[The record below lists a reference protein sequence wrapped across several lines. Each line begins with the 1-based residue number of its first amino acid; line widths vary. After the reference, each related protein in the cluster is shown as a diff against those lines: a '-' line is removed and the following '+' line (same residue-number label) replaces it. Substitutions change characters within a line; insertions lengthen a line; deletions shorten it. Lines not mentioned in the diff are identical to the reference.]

1 MQEIKNSAISEL
13 DFTLSSLNSDF
24 LRKVL
29 YLRWQFA
36 VTANLGYEFRVT
48 PTTFSFANIATMAVR
63 VAVIIYL
70 LALAYSV
77 CEAAFPAGLRSQLPI
92 QLNSIEDIK
101 FSCDVNRF
109 NITLKMRQPFKGL
122 LFAKDF
128 SQECRMLGRAS
139 SSSES
144 EDPSNKSTRS
154 SSSSDIG
161 EDISPQHQ
169 QPGQEIAIPIEI
181 LGTNLLQS
189 AAVGPEIHAEIASRW
204 TPFCRAG
211 LDKDDRK
218 SFMEKYPSP
227 SNVEGL
233 SPPVLN
239 AEISACLTENLLRR
253 DTFLSTLQRQITA
266 AMSAIALPMNVFF
279 SNPSEETNVHL
290 HHLANGLKLLADVMH
305 SLSRH
310 RRYGL
315 SNTMN
320 NNKEGFQADQIQ
332 SAKKGGGEQKE
343 PEIKKKLEEVGVPK
357 LVEVNDVGCLCNF
370 YSSWQSINKNPL
382 VLDWVKG
389 YKLPIRKKPTQSKLP
404 ENPVTQFS
412 HRQIQQTIA
421 DLLRIGAI
429 SKSHSEFVS
438 SFFIIQKP
446 NGNLRFILNLKKLNT
461 FLVDPPYFKLEDY
474 RRAKYLIHK
483 NSFLCK
489 IDLRNA
495 YYSVSIEDHC
505 RRYLRVQ
512 YNGQLFSFNCL
523 QFGLSMAPYIYTKI
537 LKPVLTYLRCLGI
550 VCVGY
555 LDDILLITSSYQEG
569 IKNANKVVKV
579 LTSLGF
585 IINKDKCI
593 LSPTQECKFLGFTF
607 NSSISYSKNC
617 SIRNLAAYIGV
628 LVAACPATQYGWA
641 QVKLLER
648 AKYLALSKERHNYN
662 KKIEV
667 PLSAKNDILTH
678 RQYDYVLRKWWSYC
692 TRHLLDPFSY
702 NLQAV
707 ISFLAEVYKSGN
719 SYSSVNTHKSA
730 LAMIITFKEED
741 QCIIKR
747 V

>member
-357 LVEVNDVGCLCNF
+357 LVEKSVPESGIDAILCSVND
-370 YSSWQSINKNPL
+370 
-382 VLDWVKG
+382 
-389 YKLPIRKKPTQSKLP
+389 R
-404 ENPVTQFS
+404 
-412 HRQIQQTIA
+412 
-421 DLLRIGAI
+421 
-429 SKSHSEFVS
+429 
-438 SFFIIQKP
+438 
-446 NGNLRFILNLKKLNT
+446 
-461 FLVDPPYFKLEDY
+461 
-474 RRAKYLIHK
+474 
-483 NSFLCK
+483 
-489 IDLRNA
+489 
-495 YYSVSIEDHC
+495 
-505 RRYLRVQ
+505 
-512 YNGQLFSFNCL
+512 
-523 QFGLSMAPYIYTKI
+523 
-537 LKPVLTYLRCLGI
+537 
-550 VCVGY
+550 
-555 LDDILLITSSYQEG
+555 
-569 IKNANKVVKV
+569 
-579 LTSLGF
+579 
-585 IINKDKCI
+585 
-593 LSPTQECKFLGFTF
+593 
-607 NSSISYSKNC
+607 
-617 SIRNLAAYIGV
+617 
-628 LVAACPATQYGWA
+628 
-641 QVKLLER
+641 
-648 AKYLALSKERHNYN
+648 
-662 KKIEV
+662 
-667 PLSAKNDILTH
+667 TH